1 MRSYLVLSL
10 LPRLCHNQPVKN
22 QLSSIRR
29 LVGEIKK
36 EQLRYIDCFVADE
49 IALFMPVG
57 GPCFYALTPEHTH
70 PAYMF
75 VLNFNEQVVVRL
87 DGRNIAG
94 KPGKVFALSP
104 DIPHQ
109 ELPSDSPPRYICILV
124 SKRFFEKHYGLY
136 SRKKP
141 GVFRGTSLDPVEGFS
156 HLLKR
161 FMVEADSRITG
172 AGAVLDALRVEICHA
187 LIRTIIKAPVA
198 KGRIADRVEV
208 NRVIEHLH
216 AHLDDKIT
224 IDVMASLAHLSASHF
239 ARVFKKET
247 GKAPMEYVQGL
258 RLERA
263 KKLLLAGDKSMT
275 EIALDCGFGSPS
287 YLSACFQK
295 QYKMTPKEY
304 RKHVG

>member
-1 MRSYLVLSL
+1 
-10 LPRLCHNQPVKN
+10 VKN
-22 QLSSIRR
+22 QLSNIRR

-87 DGRNIAG
+87 DGKKIPG

-104 DIPHQ
+104 DLPHQ
-109 ELPSDSPPRYICILV
+109 ELPSDLPPRYICVLI

-136 SRKKP
+136 SRKKLE
-141 GVFRGTSLDPVEGFS
+141 VFRGTFLDPGEGFP

-161 FMVEADSRITG
+161 FMIEAEGRTTG
-172 AGAVLDALRVEICHA
+172 SGAVLGALSVEICHA

-198 KGRIADRVEV
+198 RGRIADRVEV

-216 AHLDDKIT
+216 SHLDDKIT
-224 IDVMASLAHLSASHF
+224 IDLMASVAHLSPSHF

-247 GKAPMEYVQGL
+247 GKAPMEYVQNL

-263 KKLLLAGDKSMT
+263 KKLLLAGDKTMT

-287 YLSACFQK
+287 YLAACFQK
-295 QYKMTPKEY
+295 EYKMSPKEY
-304 RKHVG
+304 RKNVQP